1 MRRVTTTIAMI
12 LAWGVAAAQT
22 APAPEEPQYPRYTVE
37 VIIFEY
43 AEEVSV
49 GTEQFLPDEPPL
61 PAADDPVA
69 DERVFEDRPA
79 EPVVGEQDPAAPE
92 FVLHAEDELT
102 MNDLAARLER
112 LDVYRPVMHFAWT
125 QPTRPEEETQPIELQ
140 ALSEPPEGLDG
151 SFMLYLSRYL
161 HLVVDLSLEQ
171 RTGLA
176 EPFTIDEPVTVYR
189 DDRGG
194 ALFDELQPGPRA
206 LPDQRGPHIQER
218 GPALLRPSEIR
229 CAGENHPRRGSG
241 GRRTRDRANRT
252 IRPVSRRGT
261 RRRCAILL
269 RPAPAR
275 HDTTP

>member
-1 MRRVTTTIAMI
+1 MMRRVTTTIAMM

-22 APAPEEPQYPRYTVE
+22 APAPEATEYPRYTVE

-49 GTEQFLPDEPPL
+49 GTEQFLPAEPPL

-69 DERVFEDRPA
+69 GQLVFGDTPA
-79 EPVVGEQDPAAPE
+79 EAAAEELEQDPAVPE
-92 FVLHAEDELT
+92 FVLHTEDELT
-102 MNDLAARLER
+102 MNDIAARLER

-125 QPTRPEEETQPIELQ
+125 QATRPEDETQPIELQ

-171 RTGLA
+171 RTGLT
-176 EPFTIDEPVTVYR
+176 EPFAIDEPVTVFR

-194 ALFDELQPGPRA
+194 ATYDEVQPGPVRFRINE
-206 LPDQRGPHIQER
+206 DRIFKSGD
-218 GPALLRPSEIR
+218 LRYFD
-229 CAGENHPRRGSG
+229 HPKFGVLAKI
-241 GRRTRDRANRT
+241 TRVEEAEDDE
-252 IRPVSRRGT
+252 PGT
-261 RRRCAILL
+261 GLVGQFGQ
-269 RPAPAR
+269 
-275 HDTTP
+275 

>member
-12 LAWGVAAAQT
+12 LAWGAATAQT
-22 APAPEEPQYPRYTVE
+22 APAPEETEYPRYTVE

-49 GTEQFLPDEPPL
+49 GTEQFLPEEPPL
-61 PAADDPVA
+61 PAADDPFA
-69 DERVFEDRPA
+69 GELVFGDTPA
-79 EPVVGEQDPAAPE
+79 EAAVGEQEQDPAEPE

-102 MNDLAARLER
+102 MNDIAARLER
-112 LDVYRPVMHFAWT
+112 LDVYRPIMHFAWT
-125 QPTRPEEETQPIELQ
+125 QATRPEDETQPIELQ

-176 EPFTIDEPVTVYR
+176 EPFAIDEPVTVFR

-194 ALFDELQPGPRA
+194 ATYDEVQPGPVRFRINE
-206 LPDQRGPHIQER
+206 DRIFKSGD
-218 GPALLRPSEIR
+218 LRYFD
-229 CAGENHPRRGSG
+229 HPKFGVLAKI
-241 GRRTRDRANRT
+241 TRVEEPEDDE
-252 IRPVSRRGT
+252 PGT
-261 RRRCAILL
+261 GLVGQFGQ
-269 RPAPAR
+269 
-275 HDTTP
+275 

>member
-1 MRRVTTTIAMI
+1 MIRRVTTTIAMI
-12 LAWGVAAAQT
+12 LAWTTAAAQT
-22 APAPEEPQYPRYTVE
+22 VAEPEVREYPRYTVE

-69 DERVFEDRPA
+69 GERVFEDRPA
-79 EPVVGEQDPAAPE
+79 EPVVEEQYPAAPE

-125 QPTRPEEETQPIELQ
+125 QPTRPEDETQPIELQ

-176 EPFTIDEPVTVYR
+176 EPVAIDEPVTVYR

-194 ALFDELQPGPRA
+194 ALFDELQPGPVRFRISEDRIFKSGDLRYFDHPKFGVLA
-206 LPDQRGPHIQER
+206 KITRVEEAEDDEPGTGLVGQFDQ
-218 GPALLRPSEIR
+218 
-229 CAGENHPRRGSG
+229 
-241 GRRTRDRANRT
+241 
-252 IRPVSRRGT
+252 
-261 RRRCAILL
+261 
-269 RPAPAR
+269 
-275 HDTTP
+275 